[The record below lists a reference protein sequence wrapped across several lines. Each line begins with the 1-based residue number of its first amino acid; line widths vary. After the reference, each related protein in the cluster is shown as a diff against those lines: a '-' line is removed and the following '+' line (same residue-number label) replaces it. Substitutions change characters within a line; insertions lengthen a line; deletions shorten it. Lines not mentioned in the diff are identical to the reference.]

1 MKPESLFIDSNGL
14 KLHVNCWGDPGKPP
28 LILLH
33 GMRDHSRSWDWIAQA
48 LVTDYR
54 IFAPDLRGHGDS
66 SWAIGGGYSLA
77 NFVFDL
83 EVVSL
88 ALGLDR
94 FAIVGHSFGGAIAL
108 RYASIF
114 PDKVIR
120 LAGIECAELPLL
132 REQRESPKP
141 YPQRLRE
148 WVELELQRRSRSPR
162 FYATLADAEER
173 MRSENQ
179 DLSAETVAHLARH
192 GVIATGDGGWRWK
205 FDSAARARA
214 PADADGLELDQ
225 MLDAIACPVMLA
237 YGTASWVPIP
247 PQERLD
253 RIRQLSLIEFPGASH
268 WLHHTL
274 RDAFTAAVH
283 SFLSALPER

>member
-33 GMRDHSRSWDWIAQA
+33 GMRDHSRSWDWIAQELA
-48 LVTDYR
+48 TDYR
-54 IFAPDLRGHGDS
+54 IFAPDLRGHGNS
-66 SWAIGGGYSLA
+66 SWAISGAYSLA
-77 NFVFDL
+77 NFVLDL

-132 REQRESPKP
+132 REQRESPKS
-141 YPQRLRE
+141 YPLRLRE
-148 WVELELQRRSRSPR
+148 WVGLELHRRSRSHR
-162 FYATLADAEER
+162 YYATLADAEER

-192 GVIATGDGGWRWK
+192 GVIAAGDGRLRWK
-205 FDSAARARA
+205 FDNAARLRV
-214 PADADGLELDQ
+214 PDDADGLELDQ

-247 PQERLD
+247 PQQRLD
-253 RIRQLSLIEFPGASH
+253 RISQLSLIEFPGASH
-268 WLHHTL
+268 WLHHTS
-274 RDAFTAAVH
+274 REAFTAAVRT
-283 SFLSALPER
+283 FLSALPER